1 MGRRQGTIEPRVS
14 VSVSESMANL
24 RTVLN
29 TLNGFWQSSE
39 LSYGFFLSHADTLF
53 ADKQRPT
60 VELLGYVKSEV
71 WYPNNQGRIKHEE
84 NIEST
89 LDEVRKNTVH
99 VYRASLLSFCSAF
112 EAYLDGSVGNAV
124 EDKQWNWGPFIKT
137 LSIGS
142 LIFAEYPVQLRTI
155 LCADL
160 VREIRNKMIH
170 KAFWVPQEKNDPVVT
185 AWEEYTEKKA
195 LAARNA
201 LRETKNGWPK
211 EKIAEKLKN
220 WTDDKIK
227 ENIHFAKEQVV
238 NKAISHVREG
248 TKKGKDLPIELFYML
263 FTFTNLDSLAFEIQ
277 EALLPHDSITG
288 YSVAR
293 KRAAVRRSDLIID
306 SDITD

>member
-1 MGRRQGTIEPRVS
+1 MGRRQGTIEPRVI

-24 RTVLN
+24 RMIQEE
-29 TLNGFWQSSE
+29 LNGFWQSSE

-84 NIEST
+84 NIGST
-89 LDEVRKNTVH
+89 LNEVRKNTVH

-112 EAYLDGSVGNAV
+112 EAYLDGSVPHAV
-124 EDKQWNWGPFIKT
+124 KPKQWNWGPFIET
-137 LSIGS
+137 LSIDS
-142 LIFAEYPVQLRTI
+142 LIFAPCPVQLRTI

-170 KAFWVPQEKNDPVVT
+170 KAFWVPQDKIDPVVL
-185 AWEEYTEKKA
+185 AWEEYTLKKA
-195 LAARNA
+195 LVAKNA
-201 LRETKNGWPK
+201 LMETKNGWT
-211 EKIAEKLKN
+211 EDKIAEKLKN

-227 ENIHFAKEQVV
+227 ENIHFAKDQVV
-238 NKAISHVREG
+238 NKAINHVNEG
-248 TKKGKDLPIELFYML
+248 ARKGKELPIELFYMI

-277 EALLPHDSITG
+277 EALLPPDSITG
-288 YSVAR
+288 YSVTR
-293 KRAAVRRSDLIID
+293 KKAAVRRSDLIIE
-306 SDITD
+306 SDIIE